1 MQHTKGNLNHQLYE
15 LFPTIVYRGEIKC
28 HKEFKDSYLDEIC
41 KYWHWAE
48 DLPRNEIQSPE
59 NSGRHFLHHNEKYHD
74 FFRCL
79 DDNVRQYL
87 KVLNVDDS
95 LLNVYVTKAW
105 VNIHDND
112 LPNTKVHIH
121 NCSDISFC
129 YYVNCTELSDK
140 LCFHQTKN
148 NNEVSEFMFETTKS
162 GKNNLI
168 TGFNKYN
175 CNHYNLTPVEGTVVL
190 FPSSM
195 MHSTLKLNHENDK
208 RVSICGDITLTLRED
223 LDKCEYSRMDPTT
236 WVRINNQ

>member
-1 MQHTKGNLNHQLYE
+1 MQHTRENLNHQLYE
-15 LFPTIVYRGEIKC
+15 LFPTVVYRGEIKC
-28 HKEFKDSYLDEIC
+28 HKEFKDQYYTDLC

-48 DLPRNEIQSPE
+48 ELPRDEIQSPE
-59 NSGRHFLHHNEKYHD
+59 NSGRHFLHHNEEYHD

-87 KVLNVDDS
+87 RVLNVDDS

-105 VNIHDND
+105 VNIHNND
-112 LPNTKVHIH
+112 LPNTKIHIH

-129 YYVNCTELSDK
+129 YYINCSEESDK
-140 LCFHQTKN
+140 LFFHQTKN

-175 CNHYNLTPVEGTVVL
+175 CNHYNVSPVEGTVVL

-195 MHSTLKLNHENDK
+195 MHSTLKLDHENDK